1 MWGQS
6 KDFAFTGRGSG
17 AAGAQGP
24 RFRFRWCLI
33 WLGLRPGSG
42 GAPVGLRR
50 GSGGAPAL
58 LRRGAGLDRVRP
70 SSPLPTREN
79 LPPALTPHLPWP
91 EQGAPTHGHTETGE
105 QTDGH
110 VDAEP
115 AQDLGSDLG
124 LGEKGRSGGPHD
136 TCMVGA
142 VLSRTQPASTGEGA
156 GQQNLGA

>member
-1 MWGQS
+1 MP
-6 KDFAFTGRGSG
+6 ALAGSE
-17 AAGAQGP
+17 A
-24 RFRFRWCLI
+24 
-33 WLGLRPGSG
+33 GLRW
-42 GAPVGLRR
+42 

-58 LRRGAGLDRVRP
+58 LRRRAGLDRVRP

-79 LPPALTPHLPWP
+79 LPSALTPHLPWP
-91 EQGAPTHGHTETGE
+91 EQGAPTHGRTQTGE

-110 VDAEP
+110 VDTGP

-124 LGEKGRSGGPHD
+124 LGEKGSTGGPHD

-142 VLSRTQPASTGEGA
+142 VLSRTQPGSTGEGA